1 MQKHEKQL
9 KIANLL
15 FGLILIVYV
24 LYYEPFVISQ
34 SSFSDVATRIDRV
47 YSIES
52 VDITPEVV
60 VDKAEQIVSTTI
72 RCSFISSR
80 DIVRKILKKDSL
92 QERKVLGSSIL
103 FLPAFCVSCALIID
117 FEFGANI
124 KLRNII
130 SYILSQIGL

>member
-34 SSFSDVATRIDRV
+34 SSFSDAEARIDRV

-72 RCSFISSR
+72 RCSFISSK
-80 DIVRKILKKDSL
+80 DVVKKILKKDSL
-92 QERKVLGSSIL
+92 QERKVLSSSLL
-103 FLPAFCVSCALIID
+103 FLPAFCVSYALIID

-124 KLRNII
+124 QFRNTI